1 MLIISLLLVYGVILI
16 NGWTDAPNSVA
27 TAVSS
32 GAIKYKKAVV
42 TCGIFNLLGVILGCF
57 IDTSVAK
64 FVFSVGGNS
73 SYATAIVCV
82 SLFTMIAFGVLC
94 SFFGLPSSE
103 SHAMMSSMAGA
114 SFCISKD
121 AISLKILGK
130 VFVFTVFSC
139 VLSLIVSYFTR
150 MIFKFKLPY
159 EKLEYLS
166 SSLSA
171 TMHGYQSGLKFLGI
185 IAYLLN
191 LNLSSTKSVFP
202 LCLSIGLI
210 LGLGALI
217 GGKKIMSTMGDNIV
231 KITHVSSFSSDIG
244 TYISL
249 LICSLLGMPVST
261 GNVKCL
267 SIIGVGLYEKQ
278 KINKKTTTK
287 LLISFIIVFPI
298 CFLIGYFL
306 TKLFV
311 IF

>member
-1 MLIISLLLVYGVILI
+1 MIIVSLILVYGVILV

-27 TAVSS
+27 TAISS
-32 GAIKYKKAVV
+32 GAIKYKNAIIL
-42 TCGIFNLLGVILGCF
+42 CGIFNFIGVILGCL

-64 FVFSVGGNS
+64 FVFSIGDNS
-73 SYATAIVCV
+73 NYSTVIVCI
-82 SLFTMIAFGVLC
+82 SLFTMITFGVLC

-103 SHAMMSSMAGA
+103 SHAMISSMIGA
-114 SFCISKD
+114 SFYLSKD
-121 AISLKILGK
+121 VNSLKTMGK

-139 VLSLIVSYFTR
+139 ILALVVSYFTR
-150 MIFKFKLPY
+150 MIFRWKLPY
-159 EKLEYLS
+159 KNLEYIS

-171 TMHGYQSGLKFLGI
+171 TMHGFQSGLKFLGV

-191 LNLSSTKSVFP
+191 IDLISNASVFP
-202 LCLSIGLI
+202 LSLSVGLV
-210 LGLGALI
+210 LGLGALL

-231 KITHVSSFSSDIG
+231 KITHISSFSSDIG
-244 TYISL
+244 TYITL

-287 LLISFIIVFPI
+287 LLISFVIVFPI

-306 TKLFV
+306 MKLF
-311 IF
+311 INF